1 MDFLLQ
7 NFRWLDI
14 LDIAIVAM
22 FIYFIFKKLRG
33 TIAFNILIA
42 VIIIYIVSYI
52 IGKEMLNMRLLS
64 RIVNTVTNLGVIALI
79 IVFQPE
85 IRRFLINLGKTL
97 KTQPVQMIKKMKFF
111 DQNEENEH
119 ENTQIVMELTTA
131 FRHLSQSKTGVL
143 IVITQSAELPE
154 IIESGV
160 YIGGGITSK
169 LIESIFHKESPLHDG
184 AAIISNKK
192 IEAANCILPVS
203 ENPKLPPRIGLRH
216 RAAVGIT
223 EKSDALAFVISEENG
238 SLSYAR
244 AGDLK
249 YDISIDKMEGILK
262 RVFGESMN

>member
-1 MDFLLQ
+1 MNFLIQ
-7 NFRWLDI
+7 NIRWIDVLDV
-14 LDIAIVAM
+14 AIVAM
-22 FIYFIFKKLRG
+22 LIYFIFKKLKG
-33 TIAFNILIA
+33 TLAFNILIA
-42 VIIIYIVSYI
+42 IIIIYLISYI

-64 RIVNTVTNLGVIALI
+64 RIVNTITNLGVIALI

-85 IRRFLINLGKTL
+85 IRRFLINFGRTL
-97 KTQPVQMIKKMKFF
+97 KTQPKQLFKKMNFF
-111 DQNEENEH
+111 DQEEDDENEH
-119 ENTQIVMELTTA
+119 TQIVMELSSA
-131 FRHLSQSKTGVL
+131 FRNLSQTKTGVL

-160 YIGGGITSK
+160 YIGGGVTAK
-169 LIESIFHKESPLHDG
+169 LIESIFQKESPLHDG

-203 ENPKLPPRIGLRH
+203 DNPKLPPRIGLRH

-238 SLSYAR
+238 SFSYAR

-249 YDISIDKMEGILK
+249 YDISLDKIEGILK
-262 RVFGESMN
+262 RIFGERL